1 MLRDTTIIPERAWNT
16 WSARPLEMVFLPLG
30 VRLTPF
36 AYSASAGKATVFPS
50 GPALRFGRHALDG
63 SLVEAEVSHAGT
75 RLAWSYHKPDPFRVA
90 GAWKSLVHGEWGL
103 RFWVNIAVSAGCGTH
118 AVLEPASGAVLLK
131 IGHRFVALASRDAP
145 VQVTGHQTL
154 NDAIEDY
161 EQNGYF
167 DTRTRSRS
175 APVLVL
181 RFNLEM
187 MREGAFAAAVAD
199 DPALALSNARA
210 ACGPHAA
217 PSGLPTQ
224 TGRHAGSLDAVR
236 DVMAWNTVWDEVNRR
251 PYTSIS
257 RNWNLAKFGGYGVW
271 LNDQLYH
278 ALLTGL
284 LDRGLATE
292 NLRTA
297 LASATPQ
304 GNLAC
309 LLTARDAWV
318 DRTQPPIGGFI
329 VWLLYLRLRSRE
341 MLQLAYP
348 TLARNH
354 AWWWET
360 RDPQGRH
367 LCSYG
372 SSDVGEALYQGTAFG
387 ARNESS
393 MDNAPMHDEAVFDT
407 QTRCLTT
414 IDVGLNSLLALDAE
428 MLSAIAAELGKAEEA
443 AAHAQMAART
453 RNAVQ
458 ESLWDSSRRIFANRL
473 RSGEFVRSVGPTSF
487 YPLVAGIATEE
498 HLEDLLG
505 HLDDPRTFGGTFG
518 IPSVSRDDPA
528 YSDNTYWR
536 GRVWPPLNYFV
547 WQGLR
552 RYGRFDRAS
561 RLAEASLELFGRS
574 WNEARLCPEN
584 FNAETG
590 EALDQPDT
598 EGFYSWGALMPLMGA
613 SEISDV
619 SPWSGWSIFAAGA
632 DCSLQGIE
640 TPLGLLTITVSDGRL
655 SLVQGGQTLFSTSMR
670 GRLENIIWDVHGIS
684 MTVPPSA
691 DVAAEILFPGLST
704 SDVAHATLDGEAV
717 GVCAAGSGL
726 VVTLPACKA
735 RRKLAIYKKGLLF

>member
-30 VRLTPF
+30 VRVTPF
-36 AYSASAGKATVFPS
+36 AYSAAAGRATLFPS

-75 RLAWSYHKPDPFRVA
+75 SLAWSYHKPDPFRVA
-90 GAWKSLVHGEWGL
+90 GGWKSLVHGEWGL
-103 RFWVNIAVSAGCGTH
+103 RFWINIAFSAACGTQ
-118 AVLEPASGAVLLK
+118 AAIDPASGAVLLK

-145 VQVTGHQTL
+145 VQVTGHATL
-154 NDAIEDY
+154 RDAACDY

-167 DTRTRSRS
+167 DTRARSQS
-175 APVLVL
+175 APVLAL

-187 MREGAFAAAVAD
+187 MRDGGFGVAVAD
-199 DPALALSNARA
+199 DAMLAIRNAQS
-210 ACGPHAA
+210 ACGT
-217 PSGLPTQ
+217 LPVPASLPVQ

-236 DVMAWNTVWDEVNRR
+236 DVMAWNTVWDEVNCR

-271 LNDQLYH
+271 LNDQLFH

-284 LDRGLATE
+284 LDRGLASD

-329 VWLLYLRLRSRE
+329 VWLLYLRLRSRD
-341 MLQLAYP
+341 MLQLAYE

-354 AWWWET
+354 AWWWQN
-360 RDPQGRH
+360 RDPEGRH

-372 SSDVGEALYQGTAFG
+372 SSDVGEALYRGTAFG
-387 ARNESS
+387 ARNESC
-393 MDNAPMHDEAVFDT
+393 MDNAPIHDEAVFDP

-428 MLSAIAAELGKAEEA
+428 MLSAIAAELGKPEEA
-443 AAHAQMAART
+443 SAHAEIAART
-453 RNAVQ
+453 RKLVQ
-458 ESLWDSSRRIFANRL
+458 ENLWDPSRQIFANRL
-473 RSGEFVRSVGPTSF
+473 RSGEFVRSVSPTSF
-487 YPLVAGIATEE
+487 YPMVAGIATAEQ
-498 HLEDLLG
+498 LEDLLG
-505 HLDDPRTFGGTFG
+505 HLEDPRMFGGDVG
-518 IPSVSRDDPA
+518 LPSVSRDDPA
-528 YSDNTYWR
+528 YHDNIYWR

-552 RYGRFDRAS
+552 RYGRFDRA
-561 RLAEASLELFGRS
+561 RRFAEASLALFGRS

-584 FNAETG
+584 FSAETG

-598 EGFYSWGALMPLMGA
+598 EGFYSWGALMPLMGTA
-613 SEISDV
+613 EISDV
-619 SPWSGWSIFAAGA
+619 SPWVGWSICATGA
-632 DCSLQGIE
+632 DMSLQGIE

-655 SLVQGGQTLFSTSMR
+655 SLVQGAKTLFSTSLR
-670 GRLENIIWDVHGIS
+670 GRLENIVWDRHGIS
-684 MTVPPSA
+684 MSLPPSPDA
-691 DVAAEILFPGLST
+691 DIRFPGLSST
-704 SDVAHATLDGEAV
+704 EVVHATVDGEAV
-717 GVCAAGSGL
+717 SLSAAGGGIVL
-726 VVTLPACKA
+726 MLPACEV
-735 RRKLAIYKKGLLF
+735 RRRLAIYKKAFVAG